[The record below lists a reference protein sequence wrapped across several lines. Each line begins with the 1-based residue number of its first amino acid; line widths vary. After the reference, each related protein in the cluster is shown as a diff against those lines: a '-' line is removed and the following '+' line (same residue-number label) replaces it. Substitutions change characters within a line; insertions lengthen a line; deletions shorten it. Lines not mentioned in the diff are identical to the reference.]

1 MAGESFS
8 LVCFDFFL
16 FILAAEIAEEEEE
29 DGETVRQSADQST
42 SLVGLHNPF
51 VYPSGERIG
60 NQPAVAGGAF
70 PPVHQPRARHF
81 HVFSQFLC
89 AEQVKEKRAAHA
101 LILKV
106 NVEPSMQPVSL
117 DSDVSGTCAG
127 RCKMNDDEDQSNSSS
142 SPLHFRCLPSYSI
155 QDILYASPHVGSDN
169 SQYVDCLAECA
180 NHNAPPPSAGQF
192 SSAVLQLDPAEGNVC
207 PSPSLLSTL
216 YILFLHLSSC
226 LVLFKSLLKHSSA
239 AVR

>member
-70 PPVHQPRARHF
+70 PPSISRGLVIF
-81 HVFSQFLC
+81 MFFLNFF
-89 AEQVKEKRAAHA
+89 VPNR
-101 LILKV
+101 
-106 NVEPSMQPVSL
+106 
-117 DSDVSGTCAG
+117 
-127 RCKMNDDEDQSNSSS
+127 
-142 SPLHFRCLPSYSI
+142 
-155 QDILYASPHVGSDN
+155 
-169 SQYVDCLAECA
+169 
-180 NHNAPPPSAGQF
+180 
-192 SSAVLQLDPAEGNVC
+192 
-207 PSPSLLSTL
+207 
-216 YILFLHLSSC
+216 
-226 LVLFKSLLKHSSA
+226 
-239 AVR
+239 